1 MGFKALAVAVGTT
14 DTVLFECP
22 ATYDGSAHGIV
33 FGNVTASAV
42 TITIKLY
49 DHSEGGSKT
58 LIAGKSIAANSEYT
72 FPKPIN
78 LNAGDKIIALASSA
92 SAVTALVS
100 AYIATAAPAAV
111 GITPRGD
118 YSSTAQ
124 YAVNDAV
131 YDPATETTYL
141 ALAAN
146 TASPPPSANWMVL
159 AKRGDTGA
167 PGSDGV
173 GVTVSGNLSLYVT
186 QTTTLTITNYDSATT
201 YTVSVTG
208 GAVSQTGD
216 QITYTAGSTA
226 GSFALSITAGGAT
239 RSIPI
244 TVNPAAVV
252 APTITSPSA
261 GQTGITETPTI
272 TTSAFSA
279 IGLSD
284 THLNTDWEIRT
295 AANGGG
301 TLIASSMA
309 SSTNKTI
316 WTVSAGLLS
325 VSTTYYV
332 RARHRGTTLGAS
344 AWGESSFTTAATF
357 NSYIPTPTA
366 TPTSFGDALEG
377 GFYAG
382 MVWNQIAQSSSSKT
396 LATGTQTFTVPDMTS
411 APIVYAGQTIEV
423 RSRANPTNKFVGTVT
438 GATGTTL
445 TLNVTSIGG
454 SGTFSD
460 WSVMAR
466 FRVIVAPK
474 SSGENAGVA
483 LKNSNDA
490 FPTACQTL
498 VDGFASTEAMKNAG
512 TSTVYPAAHWA
523 RGLSI
528 GGKTDWYIPARD
540 ELELCWRNLKPVTNN
555 NYVTA
560 DRPTGQ
566 SFDYKRDGSYG
577 DTANT
582 HGTNNNSS
590 PTGAAYTVS
599 VPGQTAATPFRSGGS
614 EAFEFGSVVYWS
626 SSEYSASLAWSQYW
640 YSSYP
645 GNQINYDKASA
656 SRVRA
661 VRRSII

>member
-186 QTTTLTITNYDSATT
+186 QTTTLTITNYDSATI

-252 APTITSPSA
+252 APTIISPSA

-483 LKNSNDA
+483 LKNTNDA

-512 TSTVYPAAHWA
+512 TSTVYPAAHWV
-523 RGLSI
+523 RGLNI

-540 ELELCWRNLKPVTNN
+540 EMELCWRNLKPVTNN

-590 PTGAAYTVS
+590 PTGAAYTAS

-626 SSEYSASLAWSQYW
+626 SSEYSASNAWCQLW
-640 YSSYP
+640 YSSSP
-645 GNQINYDKASA
+645 GIQSNSSKTGAF
-656 SRVRA
+656 RVRA

>member
-1 MGFKALAVAVGTT
+1 MGFKALAVAVGTA

-146 TASPPPSANWMVL
+146 TGSPPPSGNWMVL
-159 AKRGDTGA
+159 AKRGEAGA

-201 YTVSVTG
+201 YTVNATG
-208 GAVSQTGD
+208 GTVSQTGD

-226 GSFALSITAGGAT
+226 GSFALSIAAGGAT

-244 TVNPAAVV
+244 TVNPASVV

-366 TPTSFGDALEG
+366 TPTNFGDALEG

-382 MVWNQIAQSSSSKT
+382 MVWNQIAQSSSSKA

-423 RSRANPTNKFVGTVT
+423 RSRANPVNKFVGTVT

-483 LKNSNDA
+483 LKNTNDTL
-490 FPTACQTL
+490 PTACQTL
-498 VDGFASTEAMKNAG
+498 AEGFVSTEAMKNAG

-523 RGLSI
+523 RGLNI

-540 ELELCWRNLKPVTNN
+540 ELELCWRNLKPVTNS

-590 PTGAAYTVS
+590 PTGAAYTAS
-599 VPGQTAATPFRSGGS
+599 VPGQTAATSFRSGGA
-614 EAFEFGSVVYWS
+614 EAFEFGSAVYWS
-626 SSEYSASLAWSQYW
+626 SSEYSASDAWYQNWHSSLPGRQY
-640 YSSYP
+640 S
-645 GNQINYDKASA
+645 NFKTSA
-656 SRVRA
+656 YRVRA

>member
-100 AYIATAAPAAV
+100 AYIATVAPAAV

-186 QTTTLTITNYDSATT
+186 QTTTLTITNYDSATV
-201 YTVSVTG
+201 YTVSATG
-208 GAVSQTGD
+208 GTVSQTGD

-226 GSFALSITAGGAT
+226 GSFALSIAAGGAT

-244 TVNPAAVV
+244 TVNPASVV

-332 RARHRGTTLGAS
+332 RARHRGATLGAS
-344 AWGESSFTTAATF
+344 AWSESSFTTAATF
-357 NSYIPTPTA
+357 NSYIPTPA
-366 TPTSFGDALEG
+366 PTPANYGDPFEG

-382 MVWNQIAQSSSSKT
+382 MYWNQIAQSSSTKT
-396 LATGTQTFTVPDMTS
+396 LATGTQTFTVPDMT
-411 APIVYAGQTIEV
+411 ATPIVYAGQTLEV
-423 RSRANPTNKFVGTVT
+423 RSRANPANKFIGTVT
-438 GATGTTL
+438 GAVGTTL
-445 TLNVTSIGG
+445 TLNVSSIGG

-460 WSVMAR
+460 WSVMSR
-466 FRVIVAPK
+466 FRRIVAPK
-474 SSGENAGVA
+474 ASGEHAGIA
-483 LKNSNDA
+483 LKNANTA
-490 FPTACQTL
+490 FPVACQTL
-498 VDGFASTEAMKNAG
+498 TEGYLATKAMVEAG
-512 TSTVYPAAHWA
+512 DATVYPAAHWA
-523 RGLSI
+523 WNLVI
-528 GGKTDWYIPARD
+528 NGKDDWFIDARD
-540 ELELCWRNLKPVTNN
+540 GLEQDWRNLKPVTNS

-582 HGTNNNSS
+582 HGTNNNSF
-590 PTGAAYTVS
+590 PTGAAYTAS
-599 VPGQTAATPFRSGGS
+599 VPGQTSATPFRSGGA
-614 EAFEFGSVVYWS
+614 EAFEFGSAYYWS
-626 SSEYSASLAWSQYW
+626 SSEYSASDAWYQSW
-640 YSSYP
+640 HSSST
-645 GNQINYDKASA
+645 GNQFNSSKTYAF
-656 SRVRA
+656 RVRA